1 MTQQQAESLIGKLVR
16 LNEDL
21 PSLQY
26 PARRGMVC
34 RVEALRP
41 TAPQLTVSF
50 ESRRGPVGVHGPLEA
65 FVTEH
70 EWQLTQLI
78 R

>member
-1 MTQQQAESLIGKLVR
+1 

-21 PSLQY
+21 PSLRY

-34 RVEALRP
+34 RLEEVRP

-50 ESRRGPVGVHGPLEA
+50 ESLRGPVGLHGYLEA
-65 FVTEH
+65 FVTEQ
-70 EWQLTQLI
+70 EWQGTQMM